1 MPWISIAALAAL
13 PAFYLRLSGVHALP
27 PVEAALY
34 GIAIL
39 GAAFLLTWAAE
50 VAQLDISQAFALAIL
65 ALIAVLP
72 EYAVD
77 LYFAW
82 TAASKPE
89 YAAFAA
95 ANMTGANRLLVGV
108 GWSFIVFLGW
118 YKTHRGAITLEPA
131 HRVELAFL
139 TVATLY
145 AFILPFKGSLS
156 LLDAV
161 VLVGLFAWYAWRVA
175 QMHTVEPELVGP
187 AALISRLPTTTRR
200 VVTIGLFLFA
210 AAAIFASAEP
220 FAESL
225 VRTGTAFGID
235 EFLLVQ
241 WLAPLASETPEFIVA
256 ALFTWRG
263 LATAGFGAL
272 ISSKINQWTLLIGTI
287 PVVYS
292 IASGEPRAM
301 ALDARQAEEIFLTA
315 SQSLFAL
322 AVMVNLI
329 ISWRGAVMLLLLFAI
344 QFFIPGTHLIVSVVY
359 LVLAVALLARDRKFI
374 LPLVGKGLFSRKILK
389 PMEE

>member
-1 MPWISIAALAAL
+1 MRFISLAVLITL
-13 PAFYLRLSGVHALP
+13 PAFYLRLSGGSSLAPLD
-27 PVEAALY
+27 AALY
-34 GIAIL
+34 GLAIL
-39 GAAFLLTWAAE
+39 SAAFILTWAAE

-89 YAAFAA
+89 YGAFAA

-118 YKTHRGAITLEPA
+118 YKTRQGAILLEPA
-131 HRVELAFL
+131 HRVELSFL
-139 TVATLY
+139 AVATLY
-145 AFILPFKGSLS
+145 AFILPFKGALS
-156 LLDAV
+156 LFDAV
-161 VLVGLFAWYAWRVA
+161 VLVGLFVWYAWRVA

-187 AALISRLPTTTRR
+187 AALLARMTAVKRR
-200 VVTIGLFLFA
+200 AATVGLFLFA
-210 AAAIFASAEP
+210 AAAIFVSAEP

-225 VRTGTAFGID
+225 VRMGATFGID

-241 WLAPLASETPEFIVA
+241 WLAPFASETPEFIVA

-287 PVVYS
+287 PAVYS
-292 IASGEPRAM
+292 LASGEPRSLI
-301 ALDARQAEEIFLTA
+301 LDSRQAEEMFLTA
-315 SQSLFAL
+315 AQSLFAL
-322 AVMVNLI
+322 AIMVNLI
-329 ISWRGAVMLLLLFAI
+329 ISWRGALALFVLFAV
-344 QFFIPGTHLIVSVVY
+344 QFFIPGTHIIISVIY

-374 LPLVGKGLFSRKILK
+374 LSLMAEGLFSRKILK